1 MPLISIIV
9 PTYNSERFIVKTINS
24 ALEQTFSNFELI
36 IVDDC
41 SRDQTVSIVERIEDS
56 RIRCFSHDVN
66 IGIAA
71 NRNRGLAKATG
82 QYVAF
87 LDHDDL
93 WLPDKL
99 MMQLEALEQNPQA
112 SVAYSWVHRIDED
125 GHLIRQHAHPHY
137 TGNIY
142 KKLLITNFLVTASNP
157 LIRMDCLENIGGFDE
172 SIYGADDWDLFL
184 RLAEKYEF
192 VLLKHYHI
200 QYRIVAGS
208 GISNY
213 PKLEQGTLKV
223 LDKAFSHTN
232 PSLNSL
238 KCHAL
243 GNFYLYLSFK
253 AVEEFTTRQAGLTSI
268 RYMLKSMHYTPYL
281 WRQGDNL
288 IKVLFKVALIILLPP
303 PLARK
308 IIDMSIRRYR
318 DNR

>member
-9 PTYNSERFIVKTINS
+9 PTYNSERFIVQTINS
-24 ALEQTFSNFELI
+24 ALGQTFTDFELI
-36 IVDDC
+36 VVDDC
-41 SRDQTVSIVERIEDS
+41 SHDNTVSMVQHIEDS
-56 RIRCFSHDVN
+56 RIRYFSHDVN
-66 IGIAA
+66 VGIAA
-71 NRNRGLAKATG
+71 NRNRGLAKMTG

-99 MMQLEALEQNPQA
+99 MMQLEALEQHPQA
-112 SVAYSWVHRIDED
+112 SVAYSWVHRIDEE

-142 KKLLITNFLVTASNP
+142 KKLLINNFLVTASNP
-157 LIRMDCLENIGGFDE
+157 LIRISCLENIGGFDN

-192 VLLKHYHI
+192 ILLKNCHI

-213 PKLEQGTLKV
+213 RKLEQGTLKV
-223 LDKAFSHTN
+223 LDKAFSHADQ
-232 PSLNSL
+232 SL
-238 KCHAL
+238 KPLKNHAL

-253 AVEEFTTRQAGLTSI
+253 AVEEFTTRQAGVTSI
-268 RYMLKSMHYTPYL
+268 QYMLRSIHYAPYL

-288 IKVLFKVALIILLPP
+288 IKVLFKVVLIILLPSS
-303 PLARK
+303 LARK
-308 IIDMSIRRYR
+308 MIDMSIRRYR